1 MADEKALIPIEE
13 QTVDFYGDKITT
25 ALVDVDERTMMYV
38 PIKPISDYLGLAW
51 SGQFERIQ
59 RDRILSEVA
68 QLIRITRI
76 KSESQRGRP
85 DNLCLPIEF
94 LNGWLFGITVSKV
107 KPELQ
112 EKVLQYQRECYR
124 ILWEAFNPQPVSAQD
139 FEETQEGTM
148 ALEQIRGMGLAI
160 AHMAEQHLQTE
171 RRLNKAAKVFTNF
184 DLRLL
189 I

>member
-25 ALVDVDERTMMYV
+25 ALVDVDGRTMMYV

-76 KSESQRGRP
+76 KSDSESAATRT
-85 DNLCLPIEF
+85 F
-94 LNGWLFGITVSKV
+94 ALNS
-107 KPELQ
+107 
-112 EKVLQYQRECYR
+112 
-124 ILWEAFNPQPVSAQD
+124 
-139 FEETQEGTM
+139 M
-148 ALEQIRGMGLAI
+148 
-160 AHMAEQHLQTE
+160 
-171 RRLNKAAKVFTNF
+171 RRSSSF
-184 DLRLL
+184 
-189 I
+189 